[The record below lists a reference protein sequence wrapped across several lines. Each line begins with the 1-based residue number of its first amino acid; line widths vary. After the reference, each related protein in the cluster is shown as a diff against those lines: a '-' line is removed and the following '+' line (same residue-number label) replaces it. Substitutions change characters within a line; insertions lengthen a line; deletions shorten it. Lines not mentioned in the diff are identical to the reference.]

1 MLVGEEFF
9 QSWSRRSRLMSS
21 YRSGFVAFVGRP
33 NVGKSTLTNAI
44 VGSKVAITSS
54 KPQTTRRAIRGI
66 RTEQSGQLIVVDTPG
81 FHKPKTLLGKRL
93 NSVVEDTLTEVDVI
107 CFCTPA
113 NEAIGPGD
121 QMIVDEISKF
131 KRTKKIAIV
140 TKQELASKEQVA
152 RHLLQVSQ
160 LTEWDEIIPVSAVTG
175 EQIERLIE
183 LLISHLPE
191 GPALYPADAV
201 DEQSVEDITC
211 ELIREAALEKLREEL
226 PHSLAVT
233 VDEISE
239 DGKKIFASLWVE
251 RDSQKGILIG
261 KGGQQLKAIGSDA
274 RREIEERLGEKIF
287 LSLQVKVAS
296 NWQQDPKKLGKL
308 GF

>member
-93 NSVVEDTLTEVDVI
+93 NSVVEETLTEVDVI

-191 GPALYPADAV
+191 GPALYPADAI

-261 KGGQQLKAIGSDA
+261 KAGQQLKAIGSDA

>member
-93 NSVVEDTLTEVDVI
+93 NSVVEETLTEVDVI

-113 NEAIGPGD
+113 NEALGPGD

-191 GPALYPADAV
+191 GPVLYPADAV

-274 RREIEERLGEKIF
+274 RKEIEERLGEKIF

>member
-1 MLVGEEFF
+1 
-9 QSWSRRSRLMSS
+9 MSS

-93 NSVVEDTLTEVDVI
+93 NSVVEETLTEVDVI

-261 KGGQQLKAIGSDA
+261 KAGQQLKAIGSEA
-274 RREIEERLGEKIF
+274 RKEIEERLGEKIF

>member
-93 NSVVEDTLTEVDVI
+93 NSVVEETLTEVDVI

-113 NEAIGPGD
+113 NEALGPGD

-261 KGGQQLKAIGSDA
+261 KAGQQLKAIGSDA
-274 RREIEERLGEKIF
+274 RKEIEERLGEKIF

>member
-93 NSVVEDTLTEVDVI
+93 NSVVEETLTEVDVI

-121 QMIVDEISKF
+121 QIIVDEISKF

-140 TKQELASKEQVA
+140 TKHELASKEQVA

-191 GPALYPADAV
+191 GPALYPADAI

-274 RREIEERLGEKIF
+274 RKEIEERLGEKIF

>member
-1 MLVGEEFF
+1 
-9 QSWSRRSRLMSS
+9 MSS

-93 NSVVEDTLTEVDVI
+93 NSVVEETLTEVDVI

-191 GPALYPADAV
+191 GPALYPADAI

-274 RREIEERLGEKIF
+274 RKEIEERLGEKIF

>member
-93 NSVVEDTLTEVDVI
+93 NSVVEETLTEVDVI

-113 NEAIGPGD
+113 NEALGPGD

-191 GPALYPADAV
+191 GPALYPADAI

-261 KGGQQLKAIGSDA
+261 KAGQQLKAIGSEA
-274 RREIEERLGEKIF
+274 RKEIEERLGEKIF

>member
-1 MLVGEEFF
+1 
-9 QSWSRRSRLMSS
+9 MSS

-113 NEAIGPGD
+113 NEALGPGD

-191 GPALYPADAV
+191 GPALYPADAI

-274 RREIEERLGEKIF
+274 RKEIEERLGEKIF

>member
-93 NSVVEDTLTEVDVI
+93 NSVVEETLTEVDVI

-113 NEAIGPGD
+113 NEALGPGD

-191 GPALYPADAV
+191 GPALYPADAI

-261 KGGQQLKAIGSDA
+261 KAGQQLKAIGSEA

>member
-1 MLVGEEFF
+1 
-9 QSWSRRSRLMSS
+9 MSS

-93 NSVVEDTLTEVDVI
+93 NSVVEETLTEVDVI

-113 NEAIGPGD
+113 NEALGPGD

-191 GPALYPADAV
+191 GPALYPADAI

>member
-1 MLVGEEFF
+1 
-9 QSWSRRSRLMSS
+9 MSS

-66 RTEQSGQLIVVDTPG
+66 RTEQTGQLIVVDTPG

-93 NSVVEDTLTEVDVI
+93 NIVVEETLTEVDVV

-131 KRTKKIAIV
+131 KKTKKIAVV
-140 TKQELASKEQVA
+140 TKQELASKDQVA
-152 RHLLQVSQ
+152 HHLLEVSK
-160 LTEWDEIIPVSAVTG
+160 LTQWDEIIPVSAVAG
-175 EQIERLIE
+175 IQVERLVE

-201 DEQSVEDITC
+201 DEQSLEEITC

-233 VDEISE
+233 IDEISD

-261 KGGQQLKAIGSDA
+261 KGGQQLKAIGSEA
-274 RREIEERLGEKIF
+274 RSEIEQRLGKKIF

>member
-1 MLVGEEFF
+1 
-9 QSWSRRSRLMSS
+9 MSS

-66 RTEQSGQLIVVDTPG
+66 RTEAEGQLIVVDTPG

-93 NSVVEDTLTEVDVI
+93 NSVVEETLTEVDVV

-131 KRTKKIAIV
+131 KKVKKIAIV

-152 RHLLQVSQ
+152 RHLLEVSQ
-160 LTEWDEIIPVSAVTG
+160 LTQWDEIIPVSAVTG
-175 EQIERLIE
+175 EQIERLTE

-191 GPALYPADAV
+191 GPALYPADTI
-201 DEQSVEDITC
+201 DEQSLEDVVC

-261 KGGQQLKAIGSDA
+261 KGGGQLKAIGSEA
-274 RREIEERLGEKIF
+274 RKEIEERLKEQIF
-287 LSLQVKVAS
+287 LSLQVKVAA
-296 NWQQDPKKLGKL
+296 NWQQDPKKLGRL

>member
-1 MLVGEEFF
+1 MNSF
-9 QSWSRRSRLMSS
+9 
-21 YRSGFVAFVGRP
+21 RSGFVAFVGRP

-66 RTEQSGQLIVVDTPG
+66 RTDKSGQLIVVDTPG

-93 NSVVEDTLTEVDVI
+93 NNVVEETLTEVDVI

-121 QMIVDEISKF
+121 QMIVNEISKF
-131 KRTKKIAIV
+131 GKTKKIAIV

-152 RHLLQVSQ
+152 RHLLEVSQ
-160 LTEWDEIIPVSAVTG
+160 LAQWDEIIPVSAVTG
-175 EQIERLIE
+175 EQVERLVE

-191 GPALYPADAV
+191 GPALYPLDTI
-201 DEQSVEDITC
+201 DEQSVEDIVC

-233 VDEISE
+233 VDEISD

-261 KGGQQLKAIGSDA
+261 KGGQQLKAIGSEA
-274 RREIEERLGEKIF
+274 RQEIEQRLGEQVF

>member
-66 RTEQSGQLIVVDTPG
+66 RTEQSGQMIVVDTPG

-93 NSVVEDTLTEVDVI
+93 NSVVEETLTEVDVI

-191 GPALYPADAV
+191 GPALYPADAI

-261 KGGQQLKAIGSDA
+261 KAGQQLKAIGSDA
-274 RREIEERLGEKIF
+274 RKEIEERLGEKIF

>member
-93 NSVVEDTLTEVDVI
+93 NSVVEETLTEVDVI

-191 GPALYPADAV
+191 GPALYPAHAI

-261 KGGQQLKAIGSDA
+261 KAGQQLKAIGSDA

>member
-9 QSWSRRSRLMSS
+9 QSWSRRFRLMSS

-93 NSVVEDTLTEVDVI
+93 NSVVEETLTEVDVI

-113 NEAIGPGD
+113 NEALGPGD

>member
-113 NEAIGPGD
+113 NEALGPGD
-121 QMIVDEISKF
+121 QIIVDEISKF

-191 GPALYPADAV
+191 GPALYPADAI

-274 RREIEERLGEKIF
+274 RKEIEERLGEKIF

>member
-1 MLVGEEFF
+1 
-9 QSWSRRSRLMSS
+9 MSS

-66 RTEQSGQLIVVDTPG
+66 RTEAEGQLIVVDTPG

-93 NSVVEDTLTEVDVI
+93 NSVVEETLTEVDVV

-131 KRTKKIAIV
+131 KKVKKIAIV

-152 RHLLQVSQ
+152 RHLLEVSQ
-160 LTEWDEIIPVSAVTG
+160 LTQWDEIIPVSAVTG
-175 EQIERLIE
+175 EQIERLTE

-191 GPALYPADAV
+191 GSALYPADTI
-201 DEQSVEDITC
+201 DEQSLEDVVC

-261 KGGQQLKAIGSDA
+261 KGGGQLKAIGSEA
-274 RREIEERLGEKIF
+274 RKEIEEGLGEQIF
-287 LSLQVKVAS
+287 LSLQVKVAA

>member
-93 NSVVEDTLTEVDVI
+93 NSVVEETLTEVDVI

-113 NEAIGPGD
+113 NEALGPGD

-191 GPALYPADAV
+191 GPALYPADAI
-201 DEQSVEDITC
+201 DEQSVKDITC

-274 RREIEERLGEKIF
+274 RKEIEERLGEKIF

>member
-1 MLVGEEFF
+1 
-9 QSWSRRSRLMSS
+9 MSS

-66 RTEQSGQLIVVDTPG
+66 RTEAEGQLIVVDTPG

-93 NSVVEDTLTEVDVI
+93 NSVVEETLTEVDVV

-131 KRTKKIAIV
+131 KKVKKIAIV

-152 RHLLQVSQ
+152 RHLLEVSQ
-160 LTEWDEIIPVSAVTG
+160 LTQWDEIIPVSAVTG
-175 EQIERLIE
+175 EQIERLTE

-191 GPALYPADAV
+191 GPALYPADTI
-201 DEQSVEDITC
+201 DEQSLEDVVC

-261 KGGQQLKAIGSDA
+261 KGGGQLKAIGSEA
-274 RREIEERLGEKIF
+274 RKEIEEGLGEQIF
-287 LSLQVKVAS
+287 LSLQVKVAA

>member
-1 MLVGEEFF
+1 MNSF
-9 QSWSRRSRLMSS
+9 
-21 YRSGFVAFVGRP
+21 RSGFVAFVGRP

-66 RTEQSGQLIVVDTPG
+66 RTEKSGQLIVVDTPG

-93 NSVVEDTLTEVDVI
+93 NNVVEETLTEVDVI

-121 QMIVDEISKF
+121 QMIVNEISKF
-131 KRTKKIAIV
+131 GKTQKIAIV

-152 RHLLQVSQ
+152 RHLLEVSQ
-160 LTEWDEIIPVSAVTG
+160 LAQWDEIIPVSAVTG
-175 EQIERLIE
+175 EQVERLVE

-191 GPALYPADAV
+191 GPALYPLDTI
-201 DEQSVEDITC
+201 DEQSVEDIVC

-233 VDEISE
+233 VDEISD
-239 DGKKIFASLWVE
+239 DGKKFFASLWVE

-261 KGGQQLKAIGSDA
+261 KGGQQLKAIGSEA
-274 RREIEERLGEKIF
+274 RQEIEQRLGEQVF

>member
-1 MLVGEEFF
+1 
-9 QSWSRRSRLMSS
+9 MSS

-93 NSVVEDTLTEVDVI
+93 NSVVEETLTEVDVI

-113 NEAIGPGD
+113 NEALGPGD

-261 KGGQQLKAIGSDA
+261 KSGQQLKAIGSDA
-274 RREIEERLGEKIF
+274 RKEIEERLGEKIF

>member
-93 NSVVEDTLTEVDVI
+93 NSVVEETLTEVDVI

-191 GPALYPADAV
+191 GPALYPADAI

>member
-1 MLVGEEFF
+1 VSDEF
-9 QSWSRRSRLMSS
+9 
-21 YRSGFVAFVGRP
+21 RSGFVAFVGRP
-33 NVGKSTLTNAI
+33 NVGKSTLANAI

-66 RTEQSGQLIVVDTPG
+66 RTESLGQLIVVDTPG

-93 NSVVEDTLTEVDVI
+93 NNVVEETLTEVDII

-113 NEAIGPGD
+113 DEKLGPGD
-121 QMIVDEISKF
+121 QMIAGEISKF
-131 KRTKKIAIV
+131 NKTKKIAVV
-140 TKQELASKEQVA
+140 TKSELASKQQLAE
-152 RHLLQVSQ
+152 HLLT
-160 LTEWDEIIPVSAVTG
+160 LTKLAQWDEIIPVSAVRG
-175 EQIERLIE
+175 DQIDLLVK
-183 LLISHLPE
+183 LLIGNLPI
-191 GPALYPADAV
+191 GPKLYPEDAIS
-201 DEQSVEDITC
+201 DESFEDMVC

-233 VDEISE
+233 VDEIE
-239 DGKKIFASLWVE
+239 GEGEKIFASLWVE

-261 KGGQQLKAIGSDA
+261 KGGSQLKAIGSEA
-274 RREIEERLGEKIF
+274 RQAIEERLGKQIF

-296 NWQQDPKKLGKL
+296 NWQQDPKKLQKM

>member
-1 MLVGEEFF
+1 
-9 QSWSRRSRLMSS
+9 MSS

-66 RTEQSGQLIVVDTPG
+66 RTEQSGQVIVVDTPG

-113 NEAIGPGD
+113 NEALGPGD

-261 KGGQQLKAIGSDA
+261 KAGQQLKAIGSDA

>member
-93 NSVVEDTLTEVDVI
+93 NSVVEETLTEVDVI

-113 NEAIGPGD
+113 NEALGPGD

-175 EQIERLIE
+175 EQIGRLIE

-191 GPALYPADAV
+191 GPALYPADAI

-261 KGGQQLKAIGSDA
+261 KGGQQLKAIGSEA
-274 RREIEERLGEKIF
+274 RKEIEERLGEKIF

>member
-1 MLVGEEFF
+1 
-9 QSWSRRSRLMSS
+9 MSS

-66 RTEQSGQLIVVDTPG
+66 RTEAEGQLIVVDTPG

-93 NSVVEDTLTEVDVI
+93 NSVVEETLTEVDVV

-131 KRTKKIAIV
+131 KKVKKIAIV

-152 RHLLQVSQ
+152 RHLLEVSQ
-160 LTEWDEIIPVSAVTG
+160 LTQWDEIIPVSAVTG
-175 EQIERLIE
+175 EQIERLTE

-191 GPALYPADAV
+191 GPALYPADTI
-201 DEQSVEDITC
+201 DEQSLEDVVC

-261 KGGQQLKAIGSDA
+261 KGGGQLKAIGSEA
-274 RREIEERLGEKIF
+274 RKEIEERLGEQIF
-287 LSLQVKVAS
+287 LSLQVKVAA

>member
-1 MLVGEEFF
+1 MNSF
-9 QSWSRRSRLMSS
+9 
-21 YRSGFVAFVGRP
+21 RSGFVAFVGRP

-66 RTEQSGQLIVVDTPG
+66 RTEKSSQLIVVDTPG

-93 NSVVEDTLTEVDVI
+93 NNVVEETLTEVDVI

-121 QMIVDEISKF
+121 QMIVNEISKF
-131 KRTKKIAIV
+131 GKTKKIAIV

-152 RHLLQVSQ
+152 RHLLEVSQ
-160 LTEWDEIIPVSAVTG
+160 LAQWDEIIPVSAVTG
-175 EQIERLIE
+175 EQVERLVE

-191 GPALYPADAV
+191 GPALYPLDTI
-201 DEQSVEDITC
+201 DEQSVEDIVC

-233 VDEISE
+233 VDEISD

-261 KGGQQLKAIGSDA
+261 KGGQQLKAIGSEA
-274 RREIEERLGEKIF
+274 RQEIEQRLGEQVF

>member
-93 NSVVEDTLTEVDVI
+93 NSVVEETLTEVDVI

-121 QMIVDEISKF
+121 QIIVDEISKF

-191 GPALYPADAV
+191 GPALYPADAI

-274 RREIEERLGEKIF
+274 RKEIEERLGEKIF

>member
-1 MLVGEEFF
+1 
-9 QSWSRRSRLMSS
+9 MSD

-44 VGSKVAITSS
+44 IGSKVAITSS
-54 KPQTTRRAIRGI
+54 RPQTTRRAIRGI
-66 RTEQSGQLIVVDTPG
+66 RTEASGQLIVVDTPG

-93 NSVVEDTLTEVDVI
+93 NNVVEETLTEVDVI

-113 NEAIGPGD
+113 NESIGPGD
-121 QMIVDEISKF
+121 QMIINEISKF
-131 KRTKKIAIV
+131 KKTKKIAVV
-140 TKQELASKEQVA
+140 TKQELAGKDQIA
-152 RHLLQVSQ
+152 KHLMEVSS
-160 LTEWDEIIPVSAVTG
+160 LLEWDEIIPVSAVKDQ
-175 EQIERLIE
+175 QIDLLVN
-183 LLISHLPE
+183 LLINNLPL
-191 GPALYPADAV
+191 GPKLYP
-201 DEQSVEDITC
+201 EDVIQEESLDDTIC

-239 DGKKIFASLWVE
+239 DGEKIFASMWVE

-261 KGGQQLKAIGSDA
+261 KGGQQLKAIGSEA
-274 RREIEERLGEKIF
+274 RAEIEKVIGHKVF

-296 NWQQDPKKLGKL
+296 NWQQDPKKLQKM

>member
-1 MLVGEEFF
+1 VSDEF
-9 QSWSRRSRLMSS
+9 
-21 YRSGFVAFVGRP
+21 RSGFVAFVGRP
-33 NVGKSTLTNAI
+33 NVGKSTLANAI

-66 RTEQSGQLIVVDTPG
+66 RTESFGQLIVVDTPG

-93 NSVVEDTLTEVDVI
+93 NNVVEETLTEVDII

-113 NEAIGPGD
+113 DEKLGPGD
-121 QMIVDEISKF
+121 QMIAGEISKF
-131 KRTKKIAIV
+131 NKTKKIAVV
-140 TKQELASKEQVA
+140 TKSELASKQQLAE
-152 RHLLQVSQ
+152 HLLA
-160 LTEWDEIIPVSAVTG
+160 LTKLAQWDEIIPVSAVRG
-175 EQIERLIE
+175 DQIDLLVK
-183 LLISHLPE
+183 LLIGNLPT
-191 GPALYPADAV
+191 GPKLYPEDAIS
-201 DEQSVEDITC
+201 DESFEDMVC

-233 VDEISE
+233 VDEIE
-239 DGKKIFASLWVE
+239 GEGEKIFASLWVE

-261 KGGQQLKAIGSDA
+261 KGGSQLKAIGSEA
-274 RREIEERLGEKIF
+274 RQAIEERLGKQIF

-296 NWQQDPKKLGKL
+296 NWQQDPKKLQKM

>member
-93 NSVVEDTLTEVDVI
+93 NSVVEETLTEVDVI

-183 LLISHLPE
+183 LLISQLPE
-191 GPALYPADAV
+191 GPALYPADAI

>member
-93 NSVVEDTLTEVDVI
+93 NSVVEETLTEVDVI

-113 NEAIGPGD
+113 NEALGPGD

-261 KGGQQLKAIGSDA
+261 KGGQQLKAIGSEA
-274 RREIEERLGEKIF
+274 RKEIEERLGEKIF